1 MVVIFRVEAV
11 REMPDGQTATVF
23 VIAALVLLVTPG
35 PAVLYI
41 VTRSIDQGRTA
52 GIVSVLG
59 VQVGTLLHVVAAAL
73 GVSALL
79 ASSALAFTIV
89 KYLGA
94 AYLLYLG
101 ARKLLGHD
109 QFHGLQVSG
118 PRGLGRHFSQ
128 GVVVNLLNPKTAL
141 FFFAFLPQF
150 VDPSKG
156 AVRAQILFLGAIFV
170 ALGTCTDGLYAVL
183 AGTMGHWLRGN
194 MRFVRAQ
201 RYVAGSIYIGLGVT
215 AALSGAQE
223 GP

>member
-1 MVVIFRVEAV
+1 M
-11 REMPDGQTATVF
+11 
-23 VIAALVLLVTPG
+23 
-35 PAVLYI
+35 LYI

-73 GVSALL
+73 GASALL

-109 QFHGLQVSG
+109 QSQGLQMNG
-118 PRGLGRHFSQ
+118 PRSLGRHFSQ
-128 GVVVNLLNPKTAL
+128 GVIVNLLNPKTAL

-156 AVRAQILFLGAIFV
+156 AVGAQILFLGAIFV

-194 MRFVRAQ
+194 IRFVRAQ
-201 RYVAGSIYIGLGVT
+201 RYVAGSVYIGLGVP